1 MRANRSSRRPQGVL
15 LVAAVAVMAL
25 ALPSSALAQNPT
37 DTEYKA
43 PVQLEVAASNS
54 GGSNN
59 GGGGNEANSE
69 ATTSASALPFTG
81 LDLAAFAAIGVGLV
95 GAGFVIRRASNAG
108 Q

>member
-1 MRANRSSRRPQGVL
+1 MRANRSSRRPLGVL

-25 ALPSSALAQNPT
+25 ALPTSALAQDPT
-37 DTEYKA
+37 DTEYEPA
-43 PVQLEVAASNS
+43 VQLEVAASNA

-59 GGGGNEANSE
+59 GGDNAAPTS
-69 ATTSASALPFTG
+69 SASSLPFTG

-95 GAGFVIRRASNAG
+95 GAGFVIRRAAKTD

>member
-1 MRANRSSRRPQGVL
+1 MRANRSSRRPLGVL

-25 ALPSSALAQNPT
+25 ALPTSALAQDPT
-37 DTEYKA
+37 DTEYEPA
-43 PVQLEVAASNS
+43 VQLEVAASNA

-59 GGGGNEANSE
+59 GGDNAAPTS
-69 ATTSASALPFTG
+69 SASSLPFTG

-95 GAGFVIRRASNAG
+95 GAGFVIRRAAKTG

>member
-1 MRANRSSRRPQGVL
+1 MRANRSSRRPLGVL

-25 ALPSSALAQNPT
+25 ALPTSALAQDPT
-37 DTEYKA
+37 DTEYDPA
-43 PVQLEVAASNS
+43 VQLEVAASNA

-59 GGGGNEANSE
+59 GGDNAAPTS
-69 ATTSASALPFTG
+69 SASSLPFTG

-95 GAGFVIRRASNAG
+95 GAGFVIRRAAKTG